1 MQKTN
6 PFLNDLRRMI
16 SVDVETAG
24 PSPSGYAL
32 LSIGACTLFEPRQTF
47 YVELKPVSLES
58 TSRAMAVHKLDL
70 EELARKGK
78 DPEEAMAAFEAWL
91 DEMFPGDAC
100 PLFLGFNAPFDWM
113 FVADYFHRFLGRNP
127 FGHSAVDL
135 KAFVMGLLRV
145 PWEQTRMAA
154 LSDRPLRHNA
164 LEDALDQADLF
175 LYILRGEGYILDNK
189 TRMKGDSHGG

>member
-6 PFLNDLRRMI
+6 PFLDDLNRMV

-32 LSIGACTLFEPRQTF
+32 LSIGACTLFEPRKTF
-47 YVELKPVSLES
+47 YVELKPVFMKS
-58 TSRAMAVHKLDL
+58 TTRAMAVHNLDL
-70 EELARKGK
+70 EELSRTGK
-78 DPEEAMAAFEAWL
+78 DPKEALAAFEAWL
-91 DEMFPGDAC
+91 AEVFPGDAC

-127 FGHSAVDL
+127 FGHSAVDI
-135 KAFVMGLLRV
+135 KAFVMGFLRV
-145 PWEQTRMAA
+145 PWERTRMAA
-154 LSDRPLRHNA
+154 LTEHPLHHNA

-175 LYILRGEGYILDNK
+175 LDILRGEGYLMDNK
-189 TRMKGDSHGG
+189 VQPKGDNHGG